1 MGFPAHVRA
10 MARVLD
16 IGRIVRAA
24 RPPGIGAA
32 SLVLA
37 VAALAAPSAAQ
48 PQPTLDRVLAF
59 PRPIPGEELHADR
72 GAAGAW
78 HRIRK
83 LATTASILHITAH
96 PDDEHSGMLTLA
108 SRGWGARTGLLSL
121 NRGEAG
127 ANAIGPE
134 LFDGLG
140 LIRTRELVL
149 SGRYYGLDD
158 LYFTTALDYGYSKS
172 VEEAFRS
179 WDREAVLEDMVRVI
193 RLNRPLVVVSRFH
206 GTARDGHGN
215 HHAAGVLTPE
225 AVAAAADPTRF
236 PDQITGEGL
245 RPWRVPRVYRGG
257 VRVGEPYH
265 VAVDANGYSPSLGTT
280 YQRWASLG
288 LSLQRSQTSGRMRRG
303 GGQVYWYERL
313 DATGPGARDRPEARD
328 RPGAR
333 DRPWE
338 GGFVGQN
345 RPDMADN
352 DRNAAFVGQN
362 GPEMADNGQGIRVVG
377 QNGPQVA
384 DNFFTGLDTRLTG
397 LPSLLGEEVEPG
409 VAGRLAEVQEVIDE
423 VVRDF
428 DFTVPESSVAGLARG
443 LALLGAVKGGAGV
456 SAEMGFQLAVKE
468 RQFEDAIVAAAG
480 VEVVAELAAAAGGR
494 GGAGGAAAGGAA
506 VGAGSAVVVPGEVVG
521 VVVGVESA
529 VPGRVEVVGARIV
542 PGGGELV
549 EISPDGRS
557 EVTVPAD
564 AGTEGPYF
572 HRDGLAE
579 NHYQVADSAD
589 LHLPWRSPRF
599 FAALELVVD
608 GVEVTRTQPV
618 VGMVPNLPYGSLAR
632 RVEVLP
638 AVSVTVTPAVRVVP
652 LASGVEGAPGE
663 SAGRA
668 GRGAGDSGRNEDGVG
683 GSASL
688 VVPVLVRMEA
698 HAPDVSVEAGLDLPA
713 GWTATP
719 SSVRHDFR
727 SRGEV
732 AEASFSITPAPDW
745 AGDAVVDAV
754 VRAMRDGTT
763 REYRAGYQTIDHRDL
778 PLARLRHAASTLVRS
793 VAAVP
798 LDGVSVGYVM
808 GVGDEVPAAIGALG
822 ATVRL
827 LGEADLTGGALEGFD
842 AIVVGTRAYAV
853 RRDLV
858 ENNQRLLDYAR
869 GGGNL
874 VVLYQTQEF
883 VPGEMAPYPASLP
896 RGAQEVSEEDAP
908 VDLLAPEHVLL
919 AGPNR
924 ISAADFDGWLEQRG
938 SKFFTEWDSAYTP
951 LVETHDTGQEAQFGV
966 WLAAEVGAGRYSY
979 LALALHRQLPY
990 GVPGAYRILSNALWP
1005 RPPAG

>member
-1 MGFPAHVRA
+1 MS
-10 MARVLD
+10 ARVFL
-16 IGRIVRAA
+16 AA
-24 RPPGIGAA
+24 I
-32 SLVLA
+32 
-37 VAALAAPSAAQ
+37 AALATPGAAHAWPAVQ
-48 PQPTLDRVLAF
+48 VPPATRPPPTPDRVFAF
-59 PRPIPGEELHADR
+59 PRPIPGEELHPDR

-83 LATTASILHITAH
+83 LATTASILHVTAH

-108 SRGWGARTGLLSL
+108 SRGWGARTALLSL

-206 GTARDGHGN
+206 GTRRDGHGN

-236 PDQITGEGL
+236 PEQIAREGL
-245 RPWRVPRVYRGG
+245 RPWQVPRVYRGG

-288 LSLQRSQTSGRMRRG
+288 LSLQRSQTSGRLRRG

-313 DATGPGARDRPEARD
+313 DGTGPEVRGRPEPRDRPEPRNHPEPRG
-328 RPGAR
+328 RPR
-333 DRPWE
+333 E
-338 GGFVGQN
+338 GGFVGQNGPELADNGRNGAFVGQN

-352 DRNAAFVGQN
+352 
-362 GPEMADNGQGIRVVG
+362 GQGIGVVG

-384 DNFFTGLDTRLTG
+384 DNFFAGLDTRLTG
-397 LPSLLGEEVEPG
+397 LPSLLGEEVDSG
-409 VAGRLAEVQEVIDE
+409 VAGRLADVQEVIDE

-428 DFTVPESSVAGLARG
+428 DFTAPGASAAGLARG
-443 LALLGAVKGGAGV
+443 LALLRAVRGGAGV

-480 VEVVAELAAAAGGR
+480 VEVVAELAAAGG
-494 GGAGGAAAGGAA
+494 GGGGVAGAGG
-506 VGAGSAVVVPGEVVG
+506 AVVVPGEVVG
-521 VVVGVESA
+521 VVVRVESA

-542 PGGGELV
+542 PGGGEPV
-549 EISPDGRS
+549 PVSPDGRTD
-557 EVTVPAD
+557 VRIPAD
-564 AGTEGPYF
+564 AATEGPHF
-572 HRDGLAE
+572 HRDGLAT
-579 NHYQVADSAD
+579 NHYQVSDSSA

-599 FAALELVVD
+599 FAELDLVVD
-608 GVEVTRTQPV
+608 GIEVARTQPI
-618 VGMVPNLPYGSLAR
+618 VGWVPNTPYGSLAR
-632 RVEVLP
+632 RAEVLP
-638 AVSVTVTPAVRVVP
+638 PVAVSMTPAVRIV
-652 LASGVEGAPGE
+652 PGE
-663 SAGRA
+663 SDG
-668 GRGAGDSGRNEDGVG
+668 GDGGV
-683 GSASL
+683 SRSI
-688 VVPVLVRMEA
+688 PVLVRMEA
-698 HAPDVSVEAGLDLPA
+698 HAPDVSVEAGLELPA
-713 GWTATP
+713 GWTGTP
-719 SSVRHDFR
+719 SSVRHGFR

-732 AEASFSITPAPDW
+732 SEASFSITPAPDW
-745 AGDAVVDAV
+745 TGDAVVDAV
-754 VRAMRDGTT
+754 VRAMRDGTE
-763 REYRAGYQTIDHRDL
+763 REYRAGYRTIDHRDL
-778 PLARLRHAASTLVRS
+778 PLARLRHPASTLVRS
-793 VAAVP
+793 VAAAP
-798 LDGVSVGYVM
+798 LDGVTVGYVM
-808 GVGDEVPAAIGALG
+808 GVGDEVPAAIEALG

-853 RRDLV
+853 RRDLI

-869 GGGNL
+869 GGGNV

-896 RGAQEVSEEDAP
+896 RGAEEVSEEDAP
-908 VDLLAPEHVLL
+908 VELLAPDHPLL

-924 ISAADFDGWLEQRG
+924 ISSADFDGWLEQRG
-938 SKFFTEWDSAYTP
+938 SKFFTEWDPAYTP
-951 LVETHDTGQEAQFGV
+951 LVETHDTGEEPQQGV

-990 GVPGAYRILSNALWP
+990 GVPGAYRILSNVLWP